1 MSFWD
6 VMWFIFV
13 SFAFVA
19 YLMVM
24 FQILFDLFRD
34 RDVSGVAKAAWV
46 VGLILLPLITALIYL
61 ITRGKGMAERGVR
74 DAAAAKQRQDEYI
87 RETAGGTSPAEQI
100 AQARALRD
108 AGDITEAEYTTLKE
122 KALV

>member
-6 VMWFIFV
+6 IVWFIFITW
-13 SFAFVA
+13 AFVA

-34 RDVSGVAKAAWV
+34 RNVSGVAKAAWV

-74 DAAAAKQRQDEYI
+74 DA
-87 RETAGGTSPAEQI
+87 
-100 AQARALRD
+100 
-108 AGDITEAEYTTLKE
+108 GDITESEYDTLKE

>member
-6 VMWFIFV
+6 VVWFIFI

-34 RDVSGVAKAAWV
+34 RDVSGVAKAVWV
-46 VGLILLPLITALIYL
+46 VALIFL
-61 ITRGKGMAERGVR
+61 PFL
-74 DAAAAKQRQDEYI
+74 
-87 RETAGGTSPAEQI
+87 TASST
-100 AQARALRD
+100 
-108 AGDITEAEYTTLKE
+108 
-122 KALV
+122 

>member
-1 MSFWD
+1 MSSFWD

-34 RDVSGVAKAAWV
+34 RDVSGVVKAIWV

-61 ITRGKGMAERGVR
+61 ITRGKGMAEGGMH
-74 DAAAAKQRQDEYI
+74 DAAEAKKRQDEYI
-87 RETAGGTSPAEQI
+87 RETAGRPSPAEQI

-108 AGDITEAEYTTLKE
+108 SGDIT
-122 KALV
+122 